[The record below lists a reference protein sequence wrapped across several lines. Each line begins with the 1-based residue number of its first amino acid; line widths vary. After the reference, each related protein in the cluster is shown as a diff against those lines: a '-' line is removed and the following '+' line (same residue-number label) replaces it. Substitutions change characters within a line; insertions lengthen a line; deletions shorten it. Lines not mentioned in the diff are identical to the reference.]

1 MQESL
6 IGNNTIFT
14 PMPLETFDTFY
25 IEHVTFNKE
34 TLLCTLYYSFD
45 KKVFFTEEIHFAS
58 EWFEIRK
65 DIQKEIVENMS
76 FHILIAFW
84 ISYYKLNPTKKV
96 IIESWYLDEKQL
108 LFWRKFY
115 INGLGEFF
123 YKNDIDF
130 TSLCFF
136 ESSWEKIYSQ
146 ENISLQERYLV
157 PIGWG
162 KDSIV
167 TTILF
172 DQEGKN
178 KHITP
183 FIFWKSDT
191 IKNDFLEIYE
201 KKALLIKRKLSP
213 LLFDMNE
220 AGYFNGHVP
229 ITGLISFVLVL
240 ASYLYDYKH
249 IVFSN
254 EKSANIGNTEFY
266 GNMIN
271 HQYSKSE
278 EFEKDFRNYI
288 QNYISP
294 DINYFSKLRNFSE
307 LEIARIFSEKGK
319 KYFTTFSS
327 CNANFKINWKPQN
340 TRWCNHCPKCLF
352 VYTIMRPFITNEE
365 VKNIWWEELFEKKEL
380 ETLFKEIIGV
390 SGFKPFECV
399 GEIEEAILASQISQ
413 EKFKKIPYLLQ
424 ILENESIHKNT
435 NMIKEKY
442 LKI

>member
-1 MQESL
+1 MQQD
-6 IGNNTIFT
+6 I
-14 PMPLETFDTFY
+14 
-25 IEHVTFNKE
+25 IENICF
-34 TLLCTLYYSFD
+34 
-45 KKVFFTEEIHFAS
+45 
-58 EWFEIRK
+58 
-65 DIQKEIVENMS
+65 Q
-76 FHILIAFW
+76 ILIAFW
-84 ISYYKLNPTKKV
+84 ISYYKLHPTKKI
-96 IIESWYLDEKQL
+96 IIESWSLDEKQL

-130 TSLCFF
+130 TELCFF
-136 ESSWEKIYSQ
+136 ESTWKKTYYKETL
-146 ENISLQERYLV
+146 SLRERYLV
-157 PIGWG
+157 PIWGG

-213 LLFDMNE
+213 LLFEMNE
-220 AGYFNGHVP
+220 AGYLNGHVP

-254 EKSANIGNTEFY
+254 EASANIGNTEFY

-278 EFEKDFRNYI
+278 EFEEDFRLYI

-319 KYFTTFSS
+319 KYFSTFSS
-327 CNANFKINWKPQN
+327 CNANFKINWKLQN
-340 TRWCNHCPKCLF
+340 TRWCNQCPKCLF
-352 VYTIMRPFITNEE
+352 VYTIMRPFITSNE
-365 VKNIWWEELFEKKEL
+365 VKSIWWEELFEKKEL
-380 ETLFKEIIGV
+380 ETLFKEIIWM

-399 GEIEEAILASQISQ
+399 WEIEEAILASHLSE
-413 EKFKKIPYLLQ
+413 EKFTEKPYLLHLLKTVS
-424 ILENESIHKNT
+424 LEEKT
-435 NMIKEKY
+435 LLQKKY
-442 LKI
+442 LKILG

>member
-1 MQESL
+1 M
-6 IGNNTIFT
+6 NK
-14 PMPLETFDTFY
+14 ETFSTFY
-25 IEHVTFNKE
+25 IEHATFSKE
-34 TLLCTLYYSFD
+34 TLLCTLHYSFD

-65 DIQKEIVENMS
+65 DMKQEVIENIC

-84 ISYYKLNPTKKV
+84 ISYYKLNPTKK
-96 IIESWYLDEKQL
+96 IIVESWCLDEKQL
-108 LFWRKFY
+108 IFWRKFY

-130 TSLCFF
+130 TELCFF

-157 PIGWG
+157 PIGGG

-167 TTILF
+167 TTILL

-178 KHITP
+178 QDITP
-183 FIFWKSDT
+183 FIFWKSDR
-191 IKNDFLEIYE
+191 IKDDFLEIYW

-213 LLFDMNE
+213 FLFEMNE
-220 AGYFNGHVP
+220 VWYLNGHVP

-254 EKSANIGNTEFY
+254 ERSANIGNTEFY
-266 GNMIN
+266 GNLIN

-278 EFEKDFRNYI
+278 EFEEDFRNYI
-288 QNYISP
+288 GQYISP
-294 DINYFSKLRNFSE
+294 DIDYFSKLRNFSE

-327 CNANFKINWKPQN
+327 CNANFKINWILQN

-352 VYTIMRPFITNEE
+352 VYTIMRPFITNDE
-365 VKNIWWEELFEKKEL
+365 VKSIWWEELFEKPEL

-399 GEIEEAILASQISQ
+399 GEIDEAILASQLSQ
-413 EKFKKIPYLLQ
+413 EKFTEKPYLLHLLKTLSPEEITLLQ
-424 ILENESIHKNT
+424 K
-435 NMIKEKY
+435 KY
-442 LKI
+442 LKILG